1 METLELKVSERT
13 IRKLKAYSALNGFTS
28 PSQMELKA
36 AELFDKALSE
46 DIVNLVSGLDTYSGK
61 SFFANN
67 LPVTPLVHT
76 RKKEPPVF
84 PEDGLS
90 DGLGDDALYEEE
102 EPSPETDEY
111 AMVPKH
117 GGLSDED
124 LEHEM
129 DVDDPRVEAKE
140 GPPANLPPSVNAED
154 MFSALAGI
162 QLPDD
167 EEIDHRILKRKKRLV
182 TKAKVSLIHDEPDV
196 RM

>member
-13 IRKLKAYSALNGFTS
+13 IRKLKAYSVLNGFTS
-28 PSQMELKA
+28 PSQVEAKA
-36 AELFDKALSE
+36 AELFDRALSE
-46 DIVNLVSGLDTYSGK
+46 DIVNLVSGLDAYNGK
-61 SFFANN
+61 RFAANN
-67 LPVTPLVHT
+67 LPVTPLVH
-76 RKKEPPVF
+76 KNKSPAL

-90 DGLGDDALYEEE
+90 DGLGDDVLYEEE

-111 AMVPKH
+111 AMVPKY

-129 DVDDPRVEAKE
+129 DVDDPRIEAKE
-140 GPPANLPPSVNAED
+140 GPPANLPSSANAED
-154 MFSALAGI
+154 MFSTLAGI

-182 TKAKVSLIHDEPDV
+182 TKAKVSLINDEPDV